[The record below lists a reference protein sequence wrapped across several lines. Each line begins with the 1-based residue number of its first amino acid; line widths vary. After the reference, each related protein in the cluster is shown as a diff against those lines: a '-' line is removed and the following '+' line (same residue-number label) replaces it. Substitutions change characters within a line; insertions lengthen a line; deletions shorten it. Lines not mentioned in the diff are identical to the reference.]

1 MHSEAPCAA
10 PEPGQCPLGWQLLGS
25 VWGLCCQETGLGQEG
40 LEGSGGDLTGG
51 LSPSCNLGTVPPPRG
66 LMTAT
71 SGLSAQKPRAMEC
84 WLPSVQLKVCQAPYV
99 AMSAHPAGPPVGQPS
114 LSIEGGG
121 LVLSHLLAR
130 LSGLGGCSRFL
141 ISESLST
148 LYMETRQGAWVRLG
162 VQPRLAAGV

>member
-1 MHSEAPCAA
+1 MPPGVAA
-10 PEPGQCPLGWQLLGS
+10 LRLSLGAVLS
-25 VWGLCCQETGLGQEG
+25 ETGLGWEG
-40 LEGSGGDLTGG
+40 LAGSGGDLTGG
-51 LSPSCNLGTVPPPRG
+51 LSPSCNLGVVPPPRG
-66 LMTAT
+66 LMMAT

-84 WLPSVQLKVCQAPYV
+84 WLPSVQLEACQAPHV

-130 LSGLGGCSRFL
+130 LSGLGGYSRFL
-141 ISESLST
+141 ISESLSM
-148 LYMETRQGAWVRLG
+148 LYVETRQGAWVCLG

>member
-1 MHSEAPCAA
+1 MPPGVAALRLSLGAVLSEM
-10 PEPGQCPLGWQLLGS
+10 GLGW
-25 VWGLCCQETGLGQEG
+25 EG
-40 LEGSGGDLTGG
+40 LAGSGGDLTGG
-51 LSPSCNLGTVPPPRG
+51 LSPSCTLGVVLPPRG
-66 LMTAT
+66 LMAAT

-84 WLPSVQLKVCQAPYV
+84 WLPSVQLEACQAPHV

-148 LYMETRQGAWVRLG
+148 LYVETRQGAWVCLG